1 MRSLGI
7 IILVLVIK
15 LAAVSAAMTGQDPK
29 DLIKAATSRPR
40 TRAPQPDSPA
50 LSSEM
55 RERIVSEIT
64 ESKAIR
70 RAYEKLDANRR
81 NTEWYD
87 GLAELEKQKALWSL
101 LSCLRHPHDSVQLHA
116 LRSLKRLQDKRAVP
130 FLLSYAECRAVYVS
144 GSENATVHGIIQETI
159 AETLSSLTGISIT
172 IRGQD
177 PEGLMS
183 GIGQWRRSLANQ
195 NIK

>member
-55 RERIVSEIT
+55 RERIVTEIT
-64 ESKAIR
+64 ASEAVR
-70 RAYEKLDANRR
+70 RAAEVKTPPFTGLFRKQSRKLFH
-81 NTEWYD
+81 
-87 GLAELEKQKALWSL
+87 L
-101 LSCLRHPHDSVQLHA
+101 
-116 LRSLKRLQDKRAVP
+116 
-130 FLLSYAECRAVYVS
+130 
-144 GSENATVHGIIQETI
+144 
-159 AETLSSLTGISIT
+159 
-172 IRGQD
+172 
-177 PEGLMS
+177 
-183 GIGQWRRSLANQ
+183 
-195 NIK
+195 